1 MGMKRDGETRR
12 AMTCSREESM
22 WQMCLI
28 AIRRDLALKEIY
40 WEFFIVVITR
50 SDHQLGRRF
59 KHLAGCFSRS
69 IRKEV

>member
-1 MGMKRDGETRR
+1 
-12 AMTCSREESM
+12 
-22 WQMCLI
+22 MCLI
-28 AIRRDLALKEIY
+28 AIRRDLTLKEIY